1 MLLALEYSLS
11 YLLLD
16 FFLAKWLLRMCDWL
30 VDALFTNYSIILRL
44 RSISVPASL
53 QSSLILFLEVGSVK
67 SCVSLVSMLLIS
79 LISF

>member
-16 FFLAKWLLRMCDWL
+16 FFLKWLLRMWDWL
-30 VDALFTNYSIILRL
+30 VEALFTNYYIILRFL
-44 RSISVPASL
+44 SISVPASL

-67 SCVSLVSMLLIS
+67 SWVSLVSMP
-79 LISF
+79 LISFISF